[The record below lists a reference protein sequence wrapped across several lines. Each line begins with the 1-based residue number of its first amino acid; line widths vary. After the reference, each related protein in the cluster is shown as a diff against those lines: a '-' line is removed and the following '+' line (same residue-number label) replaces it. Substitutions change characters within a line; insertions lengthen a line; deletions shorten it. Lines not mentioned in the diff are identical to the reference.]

1 MTSTTNITNPPS
13 LYTSPSFDS
22 WEKSIGLWKMVTNLK
37 PEKQG
42 PALVLS
48 LSVKDRETA
57 LELTEAELTAVTGV
71 DSVIAKLKVLYK
83 NDTIDTAY
91 DAFEKFIYF
100 KRDMDTSIKDYV
112 NEFERRYKDAKKT
125 WM

>member
-1 MTSTTNITNPPS
+1 
-13 LYTSPSFDS
+13 
-22 WEKSIGLWKMVTNLK
+22 MVTNLK

-71 DSVIAKLKVLYK
+71 DSVIGKLKVLYK
-83 NDTIDTAY
+83 KDTIDTAY

-100 KRDMDTSIKDYV
+100 KRRSLLPVDFKNLGLHSKWNKFTHFVIFLFVFFFFFVFSHH
-112 NEFERRYKDAKKT
+112 
-125 WM
+125 